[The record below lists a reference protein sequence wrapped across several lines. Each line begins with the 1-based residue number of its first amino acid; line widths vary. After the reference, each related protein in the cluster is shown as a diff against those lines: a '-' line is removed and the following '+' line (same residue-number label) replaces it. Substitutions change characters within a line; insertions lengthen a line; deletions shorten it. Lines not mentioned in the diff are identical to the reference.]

1 MKTVTERLITYQYG
15 PDSMAVPFTNTVGGV
30 YTWNQLISFIEDDRW
45 GSGYEIIS
53 RKERTIIYGD
63 WEEL

>member
-1 MKTVTERLITYQYG
+1 METVTERLITYQYG
-15 PDSMAVPFTNTVGGV
+15 PDSMAVPFTSTVGGV
-30 YTWNQLISFIEDDRW
+30 YTWEELISRIEDDRW

-53 RKERTIIYGD
+53 RKERTVTYGD